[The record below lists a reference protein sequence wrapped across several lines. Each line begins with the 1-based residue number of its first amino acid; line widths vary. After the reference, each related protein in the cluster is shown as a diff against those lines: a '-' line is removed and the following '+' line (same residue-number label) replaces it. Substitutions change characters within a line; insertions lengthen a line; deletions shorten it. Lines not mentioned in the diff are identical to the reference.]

1 MTGTT
6 VLMRC
11 TQEDEDSNFSS
22 DASGSDE
29 ESESASDDDDSDF
42 SEESEGSY
50 DEDEED
56 ALEEKGMVSACE
68 VLVVRSLS
76 ITWSC
81 GYVADCARLSAVC
94 AVV

>member
-1 MTGTT
+1 
-6 VLMRC
+6 MRC

-56 ALEEKGMVSACE
+56 ALEEKGMVSVCALLA
-68 VLVVRSLS
+68 VGFA
-76 ITWSC
+76 WSC
-81 GYVADCARLSAVC
+81 GHVADCAPPSVVC
-94 AVV
+94 AAV